1 MQALFLET
9 QKGMKTELELLG
21 MTKLDSVRHLRPD
34 LGIVP
39 GAPFPHSAATSE
51 ESAEP

>member
-21 MTKLDSVRHLRPD
+21 MTKLDSVRFE
-34 LGIVP
+34 
-39 GAPFPHSAATSE
+39 GAPGSSRP
-51 ESAEP
+51 